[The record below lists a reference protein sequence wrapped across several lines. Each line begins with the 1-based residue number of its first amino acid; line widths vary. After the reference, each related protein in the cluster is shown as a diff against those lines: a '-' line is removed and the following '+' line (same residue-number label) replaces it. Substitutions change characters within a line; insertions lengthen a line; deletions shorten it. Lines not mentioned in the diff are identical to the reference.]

1 MALPAVLQNLTL
13 PVVASP
19 MFIVSYPELVLAQC
33 KAGIVGSFPA
43 LNARPAELLDEW
55 LTQMGE
61 ALDAHRAA
69 HPGARIGPI
78 AVNQIVH
85 QSNVRLEHDVRVCVE
100 HKVPIFITSLRA
112 PAKEIIDAV
121 HSYGGIVLHDVINLR
136 HAQKALEA
144 GVDGLILVAAGAGGH
159 AGMLSPFALVGEVR
173 RIFDGPIVLSG
184 SIANGG
190 SILAAQAM
198 GADLAYM
205 GTRFIATQEAHAVD
219 DYKRAIVDAS
229 ASDIVYTNLFTG
241 VHGNYIRES
250 IVNAGLDPEALPA
263 SDKTAMN
270 FASDKAKAWKDI
282 WGAGQGVGLMD
293 DVPNVSELVA
303 RLKQEYDEARARLLP
318 TR

>member
-1 MALPAVLQNLTL
+1 
-13 PVVASP
+13 
-19 MFIVSYPELVLAQC
+19 
-33 KAGIVGSFPA
+33 
-43 LNARPAELLDEW
+43 
-55 LTQMGE
+55 
-61 ALDAHRAA
+61 
-69 HPGARIGPI
+69 
-78 AVNQIVH
+78 
-85 QSNVRLEHDVRVCVE
+85 
-100 HKVPIFITSLRA
+100 
-112 PAKEIIDAV
+112 
-121 HSYGGIVLHDVINLR
+121 
-136 HAQKALEA
+136 
-144 GVDGLILVAAGAGGH
+144 
-159 AGMLSPFALVGEVR
+159 MLSPFALVGEVR